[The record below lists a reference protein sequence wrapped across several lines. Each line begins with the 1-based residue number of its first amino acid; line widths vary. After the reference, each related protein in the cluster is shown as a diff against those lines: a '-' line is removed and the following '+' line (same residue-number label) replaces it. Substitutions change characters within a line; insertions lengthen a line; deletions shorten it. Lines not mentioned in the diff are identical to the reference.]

1 MSFILIPVDASD
13 ESTNAVIYGAKL
25 SEKLN
30 KEIHLINI
38 YQIPISY
45 SEVPLANISL
55 GEIEEAS
62 KVLLENYKNKIEG
75 IKTPKR
81 ETKISSINGDVV
93 EEIIQFATENKPYLI
108 IMATKGVGGLERLFL
123 GSNTMSIIK
132 KTKYPI
138 LVIPNEVKYHNIEKI
153 GIATDFENVIETTS
167 LAIIKEWVVLFK
179 AKIDV
184 LHVDF
189 ERYHFNANTPMETIN
204 LDNLLEG
211 MNPTYH
217 YIEEKNSADGLTWFC
232 NKNNIDLLAVYPKR
246 HTWFEQIFEKSNTRQ
261 TIKNASIPILCL
273 HRDH

>member
-25 SEKLN
+25 SDKLN
-30 KEIHLINI
+30 KEIQLLNI

-55 GEIEEAS
+55 AEIEEAS
-62 KVLLENYKNKIEG
+62 KVLLQNYKNKIEG
-75 IKTPKR
+75 IKTSKK
-81 ETKISSINGDVV
+81 EIKVSSINGDVV
-93 EEIIQFATENKPYLI
+93 EEIIQYATENKPYLI
-108 IMATKGVGGLERLFL
+108 IMGTKGVGGLERLFL
-123 GSNTMSIIK
+123 GSNTLSIIK
-132 KTKYPI
+132 KTKFPI

-153 GIATDFENVIETTS
+153 GIATDFDDVKETTS
-167 LAIIKEWVVLFK
+167 VAMIKEWVVLFK

-189 ERYHFNANTPMETIN
+189 ERYHFNANTPMETMN
-204 LDNLLEG
+204 FDNLLEG

-232 NKNNIDLLAVYPKR
+232 NNNKIDILAVYPKK

-261 TIKNASIPILCL
+261 IIKNATIPILCL
-273 HRDH
+273 HHIH